1 MKTFASASPVIM
13 DLGMNNGD
21 DTDYY
26 LKKGYRVLGVDA
38 NPRLCAR
45 ARERFA
51 DALREKRLIIV
62 NAAIWSQ
69 ATTQPFYVNLDNDH
83 WSSLDPAW
91 AGRENSR
98 TQAVEVECVP
108 IAHLFARYGVPFYLK
123 IDVEGADELVLDSL
137 VELPEL
143 PFYLSLEDCRFGY
156 RYMKKLAALG
166 YRSFQLLDQSLVD
179 RCVDNSIEHRFNPGS
194 SGPFGP
200 QLPGEWLGHPQIEER
215 YSQEVRDREGNR
227 QAPRT
232 HWWDIHCRASA
243 PVAAVREAALQE
255 G

>member
-1 MKTFASASPVIM
+1 V
-13 DLGMNNGD
+13 
-21 DTDYY
+21 
-26 LKKGYRVLGVDA
+26 
-38 NPRLCAR
+38 R
-45 ARERFA
+45 AREERFA

-156 RYMKKLAALG
+156 RYMKNWQPWATGRSSFWISHSWTDAWTTRSNTASTPAAPA
-166 YRSFQLLDQSLVD
+166 RSARSCPASGWGTRRSRSATAR
-179 RCVDNSIEHRFNPGS
+179 RCVTARAIARRRAPTGGTSTAAP
-194 SGPFGP
+194 
-200 QLPGEWLGHPQIEER
+200 
-215 YSQEVRDREGNR
+215 
-227 QAPRT
+227 APRCGGARSGLAGRIGR
-232 HWWDIHCRASA
+232 W
-243 PVAAVREAALQE
+243 
-255 G
+255 